1 MVYITVRQSPI
12 YHQMTLE
19 EYLFQ
24 NYQTPPVVN
33 ANIAN
38 TRTYEVENVSEH
50 FSSKIGVEA
59 LIGNSCDLITI
70 QQSFVQRNGAS
81 CMRHFTSQR
90 NLAAFVESM
99 RQRQS

>member
-24 NYQTPPVVN
+24 SYQTPPVVN

-59 LIGNSCDLITI
+59 LIGA
-70 QQSFVQRNGAS
+70 SFIPD
-81 CMRHFTSQR
+81 MRMTSSFHPSMI
-90 NLAAFVESM
+90 LMFVLLKSW
-99 RQRQS
+99 

>member
-38 TRTYEVENVSEH
+38 TRTYEVENSVNI
-50 FSSKIGVEA
+50 FPARLVLK
-59 LIGNSCDLITI
+59 L
-70 QQSFVQRNGAS
+70 
-81 CMRHFTSQR
+81 
-90 NLAAFVESM
+90 
-99 RQRQS
+99 

>member
-38 TRTYEVENVSEH
+38 TRTYEVR
-50 FSSKIGVEA
+50 K
-59 LIGNSCDLITI
+59 C
-70 QQSFVQRNGAS
+70 Q
-81 CMRHFTSQR
+81 
-90 NLAAFVESM
+90 
-99 RQRQS
+99 

>member
-24 NYQTPPVVN
+24 SYQTPPVVN

-38 TRTYEVENVSEH
+38 TRT
-50 FSSKIGVEA
+50 
-59 LIGNSCDLITI
+59 C
-70 QQSFVQRNGAS
+70 Q
-81 CMRHFTSQR
+81 
-90 NLAAFVESM
+90 
-99 RQRQS
+99 

>member
-38 TRTYEVENVSEH
+38 TR
-50 FSSKIGVEA
+50 SKMSVNIFPARLV
-59 LIGNSCDLITI
+59 LKP
-70 QQSFVQRNGAS
+70 
-81 CMRHFTSQR
+81 
-90 NLAAFVESM
+90 
-99 RQRQS
+99 

>member
-24 NYQTPPVVN
+24 SYQTPPVVN

-59 LIGNSCDLITI
+59 
-70 QQSFVQRNGAS
+70 
-81 CMRHFTSQR
+81 
-90 NLAAFVESM
+90 
-99 RQRQS
+99 